1 MAQAA
6 TLKSSKRGSLPADAV
21 ADGREWLSLGPASRL
36 VGVDPDTLRR
46 WADDG
51 RIRAFSTPGGHR
63 RFAID
68 DLRRLVQARS
78 PRRRSLSTLGAT
90 PDRVVRAYARS
101 YRATAAGA
109 GIEPLATVDRD
120 AFRSDGRHLV
130 AALLGYLDARGPE
143 LRARHEADAAET
155 VRTTARRLAATGADI
170 SVGVSTFVAARR
182 PLLAELAAVG
192 RRRALDVA
200 GLTALYDQ
208 AIALL
213 DRLLVEF
220 VDAFTA
226 PGAPPV
232 SAKPTTPTASPL
244 PSAPAKA

>member
-1 MAQAA
+1 M
-6 TLKSSKRGSLPADAV
+6 KSSRRAPLPAGAV
-21 ADGREWLSLGPASRL
+21 TDGSEWLSLGPASRL

-51 RIRAFSTPGGHR
+51 RVRAFSTPGGHR
-63 RFAID
+63 RFAAD

-101 YRATAAGA
+101 YRATAGGA

-130 AALLGYLDARGPE
+130 RALLGYLDARGPDA
-143 LRARHEADAAET
+143 RARHEADAAET

-170 SVGVSTFVAARR
+170 SLGVSTFVAARR

-200 GLTALYDQ
+200 GLTALYDE
-208 AIALL
+208 ATALL
-213 DRLLVEF
+213 DRLLLEF
-220 VDAFTA
+220 VDTFTA
-226 PGAPPV
+226 PTASTPAPTAATP
-232 SAKPTTPTASPL
+232 APTASA
-244 PSAPAKA
+244 APAAPAAASEA